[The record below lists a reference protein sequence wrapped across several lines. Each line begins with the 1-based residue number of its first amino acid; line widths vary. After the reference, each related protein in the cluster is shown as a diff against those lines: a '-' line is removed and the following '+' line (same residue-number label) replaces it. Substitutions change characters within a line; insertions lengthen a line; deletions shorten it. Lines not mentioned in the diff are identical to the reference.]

1 MPQELISVVICS
13 YNRANSLRDS
23 LASVTRQIADGFTY
37 EVVVVDDGS
46 TDATRQVVEET
57 AARAPVPIRYV
68 YLEGRRGLA
77 YTRNRGVA
85 EARGGWVVF
94 FDDDQ
99 IADPDWLTNLL
110 AVAVAHGAH
119 CVGGSRRLDL
129 PPEVLA
135 ELGPTCRSLLGENIY
150 LEPPSILDGKE
161 LPTTGNLMLS
171 REVFHKVGDF
181 DPRFT
186 GGEDTEFLNRSRRA
200 GFPIWTAPRAMCAH
214 MVPLYRTRARYFRW
228 VSRRWG
234 NSFAKI
240 DRKQH
245 GRAGMLALLSARL
258 VQASLINLPS
268 YFAARLRGRRAEAL
282 DRHTLLWRAEGY
294 VRTALWLVSPGLFPQ
309 SDFLSE
315 MDFGRER
322 EMFAGE

>member
-1 MPQELISVVICS
+1 MPQQLISVVICS
-13 YNRANSLRDS
+13 YNRADCLRDC
-23 LASVTRQIADGFTY
+23 LASVTRQITDGFAY
-37 EVVVVDDGS
+37 EVVVIDDGS
-46 TDATRQVVEET
+46 TDATRRVVEET
-57 AARAPVPIRYV
+57 AASAPAPVRYV
-68 YLEGRRGLA
+68 YLEGRKGLA

-99 IADPDWLTNLL
+99 IADPDWLKSLL
-110 AVAVAHGAH
+110 IVAESREAH

-129 PPEVLA
+129 EPAVL
-135 ELGPTCRSLLGENIY
+135 ETLGPTCRSLLGENIY

-186 GGEDTEFLNRSRRA
+186 GGEDTEFLNRARRA

-214 MVPLYRTRARYFRW
+214 MIPPYRTGERYFRW

-245 GRAGMLALLSARL
+245 GRLGMLALLSARL
-258 VQASLINLPS
+258 VQALAINVPM
-268 YFAARLRGRRAEAL
+268 YVAARFRGRRAEAL

-294 VRTALWLVSPGLFPQ
+294 VRTALWLIAPQLFVQ
-309 SDFLSE
+309 QRFFHE
-315 MDFGRER
+315 MDFGAER